1 MVLVIRLQYIDK
13 LSRGRKRFRRRYP
26 AAVRDKFETD
36 NFQVD
41 MKAKEGAEF
50 LSEYAML
57 MRAFDAEVA
66 KASRTAEELENLSDH
81 VKWSE
86 ALKNADKLVRGA
98 SGFDRD
104 DDSDEYD
111 PEVEARRLVAAQIEG
126 AGGDPLLFKAL
137 VQPTGPAPELTLQD
151 AKDFYVRVFQKGA
164 SKTDVDGLDRTCKR
178 WVKFYGPLK
187 NFPLSSLKRSVAR
200 DFVEHLQATPA
211 NGKNKPLSDRTI
223 ARELQRFSVMISRTI
238 EEHDLEG
245 TIINPFKNFNS
256 LTVGNREGRVGKS
269 ASEDRD
275 PLPVEV
281 ILQMRAKLLGPRI
294 RRPELSLI
302 WRLLEG
308 TGCRGS
314 EIIGLRVED
323 VRLNHEYPHVV
334 VEWHEGRRIKTNASV
349 RDVPL
354 VGDTLAAAQE
364 AVKRAGESKMLFEK
378 YAYEGGPNAV
388 SQALMVKLRELTNNE
403 RHVVYSLRHNMKDYL
418 MKAGVG
424 ERDENLILGHDLGS
438 VGSRVYGG
446 DEGRL
451 ARATEAMVAAHKFMP

>member
-1 MVLVIRLQYIDK
+1 MVLVIRLKYVQE
-13 LSRGRKRFRRRYP
+13 LSRGRKRFRRRYL

-41 MKAKEGAEF
+41 MKAKEGAAF

-86 ALKNADKLVRGA
+86 ALKDADKLVRGA
-98 SGFDRD
+98 SGFDGNND
-104 DDSDEYD
+104 DDTYD
-111 PEVEARRLVAAQIEG
+111 PEVETRRLVAEQIKE

-137 VQPTGPAPELTLQD
+137 VQPHAPAPELTLQD
-151 AKDFYVRVFQKGA
+151 AKDFYVKEFQDGA
-164 SKTDVDGLDRTCKR
+164 SKTDVEGLERICTR
-178 WVKFYGPLK
+178 WISFKGPLK
-187 NFPLSSLKRSVAR
+187 QFPLRSLKRSVAR
-200 DFVEHLQATPA
+200 DFVAYLQAVPA
-211 NGKNKPLSDRTI
+211 LGRNKPLKTRTI
-223 ARELQRFSVMISRTI
+223 ERELQRFSVMISRTL
-238 EEHDLEG
+238 EEHDLDG
-245 TIINPFKNFNS
+245 QITNPFKN
-256 LTVGNREGRVGKS
+256 LRIKDKAGRVGKS
-269 ASEDRD
+269 SHADRE

-281 ILQMRAKLLGPRI
+281 ILQMRARLLRPSI
-294 RRPELSLI
+294 RRPELGLI

-323 VRLNHEYPHVV
+323 VHLATAYPHVV
-334 VEWHEGRRIKTNASV
+334 VEWHEERRIKTDASV
-349 RDVPL
+349 RTVPL
-354 VGDTLAAAQE
+354 VGDALEAAKE
-364 AVKRAGESKMLFEK
+364 AVERAGKSKMLFEK
-378 YAYEGGPNAV
+378 YAYERGADAV
-388 SQALMVKLRELTNNE
+388 SKSLMTNLRKFTNNE